1 MSAREKK
8 GRDQVPVIESYREK
22 REWKM
27 FATKKVMK
35 EDALVEIW
43 GKFPLGAKELE
54 KEDFKNE
61 TITFNI

>member
-35 EDALVEIW
+35 E
-43 GKFPLGAKELE
+43 
-54 KEDFKNE
+54 E
-61 TITFNI
+61 TL